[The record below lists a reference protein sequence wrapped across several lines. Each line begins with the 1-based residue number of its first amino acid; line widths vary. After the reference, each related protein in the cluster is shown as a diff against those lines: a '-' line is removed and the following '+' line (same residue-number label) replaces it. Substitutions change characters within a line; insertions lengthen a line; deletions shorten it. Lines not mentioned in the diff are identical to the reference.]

1 MGRVDSAGAARCGSS
16 GARTWARGREPSTP
30 RRRRASTSSVTRSL
44 PFFEA
49 TACRERDL
57 SGQPRHEAS
66 IVGISATEVAVC
78 TANATSTTPTRRGP
92 GRCAPYRPGR
102 AIGAFGSNGAGFN
115 EPSQSRGSADL
126 RFACLS
132 GTARVVI
139 VSEGELG
146 SSKRESWALPSAFFR
161 RVVAG
166 DLATR
171 PGDLGDEMQ
180 SFCEMRV

>member
-1 MGRVDSAGAARCGSS
+1 MGRVDSAGAARWSSASNLTLLARCGSS

-78 TANATSTTPTRRGP
+78 TANATSTTPTRRDP

-146 SSKRESWALPSAFFR
+146 SSKRLFSSRCR
-161 RVVAG
+161 RRSRDTPRRSRG
-166 DLATR
+166 
-171 PGDLGDEMQ
+171 
-180 SFCEMRV
+180 